1 MSFSQ
6 KIKDEIFVKCARH
19 CCVCHKPKG
28 LNIEVHHITP
38 KMQGGQDTFENAI
51 ALCFD
56 CHADAGHY
64 FAGHPKGSKLSP
76 NELIKHKE
84 EWFEIVQKN
93 KIDAPKDI
101 FVDIVVDNPY
111 FEGYFKPK
119 FIKEKTR
126 FIDRDFYKKT
136 YELIGKDPMEMIKDL
151 KDRNKP
157 GPYYIPFLNKIN
169 TYDEFID
176 YLNGDFPEKNYL
188 ETQDENSNTNCQPIK
203 HLFPDILLSRRQN
216 KEVNLSNCVLNLKL
230 INYGPAILEDYKIYL
245 TFENVVEADS
255 VNKNKEF
262 LDTTKYEYNV
272 RFIENNKAEFYPNR
286 NVLVQNDYANI
297 DSICFRVKH
306 DIQKVKI
313 GWELLARNIQ
323 TNGFIELEIKPEI
336 EIKKRERFIPAG
348 EERNT
353 EYRILPKI
361 TFE

>member
-1 MSFSQ
+1 MSFPQ

-38 KMQGGQDTFENAI
+38 KKQGGQDTFENAI

-56 CHADAGHY
+56 CHSDAGHY

-84 EWFEIVQKN
+84 EWFAIVQKN
-93 KIDAPKDI
+93 KIDAPKDV
-101 FVDIVVDNPY
+101 FVDIVVNNLD

-119 FIKEKTR
+119 FIKEETR
-126 FIDRDFYKKT
+126 FIDRNSYKRL
-136 YELIGKDPMEMIKDL
+136 YELIGKDPMERVKDL
-151 KDRNKP
+151 KDRNKL
-157 GPYYIPFLNKIN
+157 GPYYIPFINKIN
-169 TYDEFID
+169 TYDEYID

-188 ETQDENSNTNCQPIK
+188 ETQDENSNTDCQPIK
-203 HLFPDILLSRRQN
+203 HLFPDILYSRRQN

-230 INYGPAILEDYKIYL
+230 INYGPAILDDYKVYM

-272 RFIENNKAEFYPNR
+272 RFLEYNKAEFYPNR
-286 NVLVQNDYANI
+286 NVLVQNDSVNI
-297 DSICFRVKH
+297 DAICFRIKH

-313 GWELLARNIQ
+313 IWELLARNIQ
-323 TNGFIELEIKPEI
+323 TNGTIELVIKPEI
-336 EIKKRERFIPAG
+336 VIQEREKFIPSG
-348 EERNT
+348 EERDT
-353 EYRILPKI
+353 EYRILPVI
-361 TFE
+361 NFQ

>member
-1 MSFSQ
+1 MSFTK
-6 KIKDEIFVKCARH
+6 KIKDEVFVKSARH

-28 LNIEVHHITP
+28 LNIEVHHINP
-38 KMQGGQDTFENAI
+38 KKQGGKDTFENAI

-84 EWFEIVQKN
+84 EWFEIVKMN

-101 FVDIVVDNPY
+101 FVDIVVDNQD

-119 FIKEKTR
+119 FIKEETR
-126 FIDRDFYKKT
+126 FIDRDTYKRLF
-136 YELIGKDPMEMIKDL
+136 ELIGKDPMEIVKDL

-169 TYDEFID
+169 RYDEFID

-188 ETQDENSNTNCQPIK
+188 ETQDENSNTDCQPIK
-203 HLFPDILLSRRQN
+203 HLFPDILFSHRQS

-230 INYGPAILEDYKIYL
+230 INYGPTILEDYKVYF

-262 LDTTKYEYNV
+262 LDTTKHEYNV
-272 RFIENNKAEFYPNR
+272 RFLENNKAEFYPSR
-286 NVLVQNDYANI
+286 IVLVQNDFVNI
-297 DSICFRVKH
+297 DAICFRVKH
-306 DIQKVKI
+306 DIQKIKI
-313 GWELLARNIQ
+313 SWELLARNIQ
-323 TNGFIELEIKPEI
+323 ANGTIELEIKPEI
-336 EIKKRERFIPAG
+336 EIQERERFIPAG
-348 EERNT
+348 EERDT
-353 EYRILPKI
+353 EYRILPVI